1 MMIRSFPSHLFFKYP
16 IMMWKNF
23 VSKRPANIG
32 DLVICQKL
40 WPSLKFNFL

>member
-1 MMIRSFPSHLFFKYP
+1 
-16 IMMWKNF
+16 MWKNF

-40 WPSLKFNFL
+40 WPSHYEL